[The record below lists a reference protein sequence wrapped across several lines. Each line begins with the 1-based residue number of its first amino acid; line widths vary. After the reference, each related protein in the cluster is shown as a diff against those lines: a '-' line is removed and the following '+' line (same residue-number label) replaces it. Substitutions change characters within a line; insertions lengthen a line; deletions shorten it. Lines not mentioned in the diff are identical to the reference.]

1 MQDVPTFRQVRFLE
15 KRQQILDSAARL
27 FSQKGYEKASLEE
40 IAARLK
46 LTKASLYHYVRSKK
60 EILFHIQVQAI
71 EEAVRAL
78 HEVIASDRDPVEK
91 LREAVR
97 SHVRIVTKRPVTN
110 LLKDQELILPR
121 KLRTR
126 LISERDHFEKIF
138 QELILEGVEKG
149 VFERGNWKMGA
160 KAALGALNRIPM
172 WYNPKGALSAEEI
185 GDAMAEFI
193 LRGFGVTIKTGGDR
207 QGEEKP

>member
-71 EEAVRAL
+71 EEAV
-78 HEVIASDRDPVEK
+78 
-91 LREAVR
+91 
-97 SHVRIVTKRPVTN
+97 
-110 LLKDQELILPR
+110 
-121 KLRTR
+121 
-126 LISERDHFEKIF
+126 
-138 QELILEGVEKG
+138 
-149 VFERGNWKMGA
+149 
-160 KAALGALNRIPM
+160 
-172 WYNPKGALSAEEI
+172 
-185 GDAMAEFI
+185 
-193 LRGFGVTIKTGGDR
+193 
-207 QGEEKP
+207 